1 MTPRGVLYHVYGYY
15 HMLISMVVSL
25 SDKVFFFMLFLH
37 SNHLVFTT
45 LLLPLYNLHCEVYVY
60 VCINWHC
67 FTLCVC
73 VCVFM
78 FIYYCC
84 YYYRS
89 GQSLWMVRVK
99 STGCFL
105 SVFYILLTF
114 LVPGYRY
121 KYIVYNIDGQ
131 GSIIQKKK
139 FYHSLLI

>member
-73 VCVFM
+73 VCVHVYLLLLLLLSIGPEFM
-78 FIYYCC
+78 DGESEEHWVLFVSILHFINV
-84 YYYRS
+84 S
-89 GQSLWMVRVK
+89 GARV
-99 STGCFL
+99 
-105 SVFYILLTF
+105 
-114 LVPGYRY
+114 
-121 KYIVYNIDGQ
+121 
-131 GSIIQKKK
+131 
-139 FYHSLLI
+139 